1 MALSRVTQDK
11 FELIHHAERGFCMN
25 IMIIY
30 TRINCGALGGVGTR
44 VYLKIMIGLSGSVI
58 EALHSVSHI
67 ASVNALSLHS
77 RAQGIDF
84 NDREPLGHSQDVLQ
98 SVPAPPWPHMAPPVT
113 R

>member
-1 MALSRVTQDK
+1 
-11 FELIHHAERGFCMN
+11 MN

-84 NDREPLGHSQDVLQ
+84 NDREPLGR
-98 SVPAPPWPHMAPPVT
+98 PALALRHAAEHAACRKTEPCQPGI
-113 R
+113 